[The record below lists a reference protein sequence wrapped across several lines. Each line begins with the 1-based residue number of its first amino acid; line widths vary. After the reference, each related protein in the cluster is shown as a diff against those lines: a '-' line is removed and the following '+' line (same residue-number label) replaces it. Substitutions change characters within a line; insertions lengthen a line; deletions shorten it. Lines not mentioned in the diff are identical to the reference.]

1 MLWNN
6 VICNQSVKDQLVS
19 MVENNKLSHALLLV
33 GKEGTAALPLA
44 LAFAQYLVSIP
55 APVAAVD
62 DLFGPAPIASQT
74 PNFIH
79 PADIATHPAS
89 AAAFARANQLLHP
102 DLHITVP
109 TITRKTG
116 EKPVSSQF
124 IAEFRTFV
132 QQQPYGNVYQ
142 WLQFIKAE
150 NKQGNITAEECN
162 QIIRRLS
169 LKNFES
175 FYKVQLIW
183 MAEYLHQEGNKLL
196 KTIEEPTPN
205 TIIILVAE
213 DDSKV
218 LNTILSRCRRIQV
231 PKIETAQLQ
240 DALQQQF
247 GIPSTAAQNLV
258 AYAQGNINT
267 AVSAVKN
274 GEVDSEWL
282 PALRTWLNMLVK
294 GSQTQW
300 QEWLEVQS
308 KLGRE
313 NQKQFLQ
320 YVNHIFSQCLYFHI
334 NPALLQVTGTEAKL
348 VEKIALFISVAEC
361 EAAIGELDK
370 AAYYIERNANP
381 KLLFHAVSIKLKYIM
396 TEKIL
401 LLTE

>member
-1 MLWNN
+1 M
-6 VICNQSVKDQLVS
+6 
-19 MVENNKLSHALLLV
+19 
-33 GKEGTAALPLA
+33 
-44 LAFAQYLVSIP
+44 
-55 APVAAVD
+55 
-62 DLFGPAPIASQT
+62 
-74 PNFIH
+74 
-79 PADIATHPAS
+79 
-89 AAAFARANQLLHP
+89 
-102 DLHITVP
+102 
-109 TITRKTG
+109 
-116 EKPVSSQF
+116 
-124 IAEFRTFV
+124 
-132 QQQPYGNVYQ
+132 
-142 WLQFIKAE
+142 
-150 NKQGNITAEECN
+150 
-162 QIIRRLS
+162 IRRLS

-300 QEWLEVQS
+300 QEWLEVQA

>member
-1 MLWNN
+1 MVWSN
-6 VICNQSVKDQLVS
+6 VICNQSVKEQLVS
-19 MVENNKLSHALLLV
+19 MVENNKLSHALLFV

-55 APVAAVD
+55 APTETVA
-62 DLFGPAPIASQT
+62 DLFGNAPTQSEA
-74 PNFIH
+74 PEFIH
-79 PADIATHPAS
+79 PNQIHTHPQS
-89 AAAFARANQLLHP
+89 AAAFARAVQLLHA
-102 DLHITVP
+102 DLHITIP

-116 EKPVSSQF
+116 EKPVSSMF
-124 IAEFRTFV
+124 MPEFRNFV
-132 QQQPYGNVYQ
+132 QQNPYGNAYQ

-162 QIIRRLS
+162 QIIKRLS

-175 FYKVQLIW
+175 YYKVQLIW

-231 PKIETAQLQ
+231 PKIEPQ
-240 DALQQQF
+240 ALQQALVSQYAATES
-247 GIPSTAAQNLV
+247 IAQNLV
-258 AYAQGNINT
+258 AYAQGNIQI
-267 AVSAVKN
+267 AVDAIKN
-274 GEVDSEWL
+274 GTEESEWL
-282 PALRTWLNMLVK
+282 QPLRSWLNMLAK
-294 GSQTQW
+294 GSQLQW
-300 QEWLEVQS
+300 QEWIDAQA

-320 YVNHIFSQCLYFHI
+320 YVNHVFSQCLYFHI
-334 NPALLQVTGTEAKL
+334 NPQLLQVTGAEAQL
-348 VEKIALFISVAEC
+348 VEKIAKFISIGAC
-361 EAAIGELDK
+361 ETALSELDK
-370 AAYYIERNANP
+370 AAYHIERNANP

-401 LLTE
+401 LLAE

>member
-62 DLFGPAPIASQT
+62 DLFGPAPAVSEA
-74 PNFIH
+74 PSFIH

-89 AAAFARANQLLHP
+89 ASAFSRASQLLHP

-124 IAEFRTFV
+124 MAEFRSFV

-247 GIPSTAAQNLV
+247 GISSTAAQNLV

-300 QEWLEVQS
+300 QEWLEVQA